1 MYSFIYLHFIY
12 LFIHNF
18 YVLMYF
24 DFTFLPIDKFV
35 KKKKRKENF
44 IKSFMKFWSTWLFKL
59 NKTF

>member
-1 MYSFIYLHFIY
+1 
-12 LFIHNF
+12 
-18 YVLMYF
+18 MYF
-24 DFTFLPIDKFV
+24 DLTFLPIDKFV